1 MTVNRRLVTRRV
13 YMVKNAAA
21 ENKRLII
28 EHPISQGYKL
38 TEPASF
44 LEQTAQVYRFAQSLP
59 ANGEITFTV
68 TEETPLSQSITL
80 GGISPSVLAGY
91 ATNQEYPANVR
102 TALSTA
108 VELQRKADA
117 AREALTEQQ
126 NRTTRLQSEQERVR
140 QNLNAVGASSD
151 LGREYMKRMTAL
163 DADIDAANTAIDA
176 AEQLV
181 RNTRSELEA
190 YIANLKL

>member
-1 MTVNRRLVTRRV
+1 VYDGGTYAGDALIDFFSENDKRFISYGEDLSVTASAKADSTRFVSAVTVSGGVMTVNRRLVTRRV

-80 GGISPSVLAGY
+80 GGISPSILAG
-91 ATNQEYPANVR
+91 
-102 TALSTA
+102 
-108 VELQRKADA
+108 
-117 AREALTEQQ
+117 
-126 NRTTRLQSEQERVR
+126 
-140 QNLNAVGASSD
+140 
-151 LGREYMKRMTAL
+151 
-163 DADIDAANTAIDA
+163 
-176 AEQLV
+176 
-181 RNTRSELEA
+181 
-190 YIANLKL
+190 

>member
-1 MTVNRRLVTRRV
+1 
-13 YMVKNAAA
+13 
-21 ENKRLII
+21 
-28 EHPISQGYKL
+28 
-38 TEPASF
+38 
-44 LEQTAQVYRFAQSLP
+44 
-59 ANGEITFTV
+59 
-68 TEETPLSQSITL
+68 
-80 GGISPSVLAGY
+80 
-91 ATNQEYPANVR
+91 
-102 TALSTA
+102 

-176 AEQLV
+176 AERLV